1 MNARLPLHLR
11 SPLVRLGQALL
22 MAGFLPGLFA
32 DFTRNLADG
41 PMRSALQVASDV
53 LRLCFFAGVG
63 CILVGWLRNRR
74 ARAAL
79 AQRQRASTASS

>member
-1 MNARLPLHLR
+1 MKARLPLYLR

-22 MAGFLPGLFA
+22 IAGFLPGLFA
-32 DFTRNLADG
+32 DFTRNLAEG
-41 PMRSALQVASDV
+41 PMRGALQVASDL

-63 CILVGWLRNRR
+63 CILIGWLRNRR

-79 AQRQRASTASS
+79 VQRERGSTASS